1 MILLARHGETDYNA
15 APRRVQGRLDVPLND
30 RGREQARELAA
41 AAAKHPIEA
50 LWASDQGRAVET
62 AEIVAA
68 ELGIGGPQIDER
80 LAEADW
86 GDWQGR
92 LVEEIAREATELW
105 ERWRDS
111 EPEWRFPG
119 GESLEEHMAR
129 TWAALDDIAAEGR
142 TALVVCHGG
151 TIRCALAR
159 HEPGGIAAIGPRQI
173 PNGALIPLP

>member
-15 APRRVQGRLDVPLND
+15 PPRRIQGQRDIPLND
-30 RGREQARELAA
+30 HGREQARVLAEEA
-41 AAAKHPIEA
+41 SKHP
-50 LWASDQGRAVET
+50 VET
-62 AEIVAA
+62 LWSSHLSRARETAAIVG
-68 ELGIGGPQIDER
+68 EVLGLEAREDPR
-80 LAEADW
+80 LAEANW

-92 LVEEIAREATELW
+92 LADDIARDAAELW
-105 ERWRDS
+105 DHWKDS
-111 EPEWRFPG
+111 LPQWRFPG
-119 GESLEEHMAR
+119 GESLQEHMDR

-159 HEPGGIAAIGPRQI
+159 HEPGGIAAVGPRQI